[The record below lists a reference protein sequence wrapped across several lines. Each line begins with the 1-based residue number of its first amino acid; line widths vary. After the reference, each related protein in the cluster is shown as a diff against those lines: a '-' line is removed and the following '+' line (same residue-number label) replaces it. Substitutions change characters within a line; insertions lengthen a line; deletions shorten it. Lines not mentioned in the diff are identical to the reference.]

1 MIIPETN
8 KDVNGNYIARIYGG
22 SYTPTQLI
30 EKDGTTYTG
39 YIKHYKLK
47 GYRMDYYLTEDGRWF
62 DAMGFECNVPSGLDH
77 VKKVWE
83 VKNEAKKLKDDKK
96 YQEYKRQMFKKG
108 TR

>member
-1 MIIPETN
+1 MTIPETN

-22 SYTPTQLI
+22 SCTPTQLI
-30 EKDGTTYTG
+30 EKNGTTYNG
-39 YIKHYKLK
+39 YIKQYK
-47 GYRMDYYLTEDGRWF
+47 RHYLTEDGRWF
-62 DAMGFECNVPSGLDH
+62 NAMGFECNVPSGLDH

>member
-22 SYTPTQLI
+22 SYTPTQLV
-30 EKDGTTYTG
+30 EKNGTTYTG
-39 YIKHYKLK
+39 YIKHYK
-47 GYRMDYYLTEDGRWF
+47 RHYLTEDGRWF

-96 YQEYKRQMFKKG
+96 YQEYKQEMFKKG

>member
-1 MIIPETN
+1 MTIPETN

-22 SYTPTQLI
+22 PYTPTKLI
-30 EKDGTTYTG
+30 EKNGTTYDG
-39 YIKHYKLK
+39 YIKQYK
-47 GYRMDYYLTEDGRWF
+47 RHYLTEDGRWF
-62 DAMGFECNVPSGLDH
+62 DAMGLECNVPSGFDH

-83 VKNEAKKLKDDKK
+83 VKNEAKKLRDDKK

>member
-1 MIIPETN
+1 MTIPETN

-30 EKDGTTYTG
+30 EKNGTTYNG
-39 YIKHYKLK
+39 YIKQYK
-47 GYRMDYYLTEDGRWF
+47 RHYLTEDGRWF
-62 DAMGFECNVPSGLDH
+62 DAMGLECNVPSGFDH

-83 VKNEAKKLKDDKK
+83 VKNEAKKLRDDKK

>member
-1 MIIPETN
+1 MTIPETN

-30 EKDGTTYTG
+30 EKNGTTYNG
-39 YIKHYKLK
+39 YIKQYK
-47 GYRMDYYLTEDGRWF
+47 RHYLTEDGRWF
-62 DAMGFECNVPSGLDH
+62 NAMGLECNVPSGFDH

>member
-1 MIIPETN
+1 MKMTIPETN

-30 EKDGTTYTG
+30 EKNGTTYNG
-39 YIKHYKLK
+39 YIKQYK
-47 GYRMDYYLTEDGRWF
+47 RHYLTEDGRWF
-62 DAMGFECNVPSGLDH
+62 DAMGFECNVPSGFDH

>member
-1 MIIPETN
+1 MTIPETN

-30 EKDGTTYTG
+30 EKNGTTYNG
-39 YIKHYKLK
+39 YIKQYK
-47 GYRMDYYLTEDGRWF
+47 RHYLTEDGRWF
-62 DAMGFECNVPSGLDH
+62 NAMGLECNVPSGFDH

-83 VKNEAKKLKDDKK
+83 VKNEAKKLREDKK

>member
-1 MIIPETN
+1 MKMTIPETN

-30 EKDGTTYTG
+30 EKNGTTYNG
-39 YIKHYKLK
+39 YIKQYK
-47 GYRMDYYLTEDGRWF
+47 RHYLTEDGRWF
-62 DAMGFECNVPSGLDH
+62 NAMGFECNVPSGFDH

-83 VKNEAKKLKDDKK
+83 VKNEAKKLRDDKK

>member
-1 MIIPETN
+1 MTIPETN

-30 EKDGTTYTG
+30 EKNGTIYNG
-39 YIKHYKLK
+39 YIKQYK
-47 GYRMDYYLTEDGRWF
+47 RHYLTEDGRWF
-62 DAMGFECNVPSGLDH
+62 NAMGFECNVPSGFDH

-83 VKNEAKKLKDDKK
+83 VKNEAKKLRDDKK

>member
-1 MIIPETN
+1 MKMTIPETN
-8 KDVNGNYIARIYGG
+8 KDVNGNYVARIYGG

-30 EKDGTTYTG
+30 EKNGTTYNG
-39 YIKHYKLK
+39 YIKQYK
-47 GYRMDYYLTEDGRWF
+47 RHYLTEDGRWF
-62 DAMGFECNVPSGLDH
+62 DAMGFECNVPSGFDH

-83 VKNEAKKLKDDKK
+83 VKNEAKKLRDDKK

>member
-39 YIKHYKLK
+39 YIKHYKLS
-47 GYRMDYYLTEDGRWF
+47 LLIF
-62 DAMGFECNVPSGLDH
+62 N
-77 VKKVWE
+77 
-83 VKNEAKKLKDDKK
+83 
-96 YQEYKRQMFKKG
+96 
-108 TR
+108 

>member
-1 MIIPETN
+1 MTIPETN

-22 SYTPTQLI
+22 TYTPTKLI
-30 EKDGTTYTG
+30 EKNGTTYDG
-39 YIKHYKLK
+39 YIKQYK
-47 GYRMDYYLTEDGRWF
+47 RHYLTEDGRWF
-62 DAMGFECNVPSGLDH
+62 DAMGFECNVPSGFDH

-83 VKNEAKKLKDDKK
+83 VKNEAKKLRDDKK

>member
-1 MIIPETN
+1 MKMTIPETN

-30 EKDGTTYTG
+30 EKNGTTYNG
-39 YIKHYKLK
+39 YIKQYK
-47 GYRMDYYLTEDGRWF
+47 RHYLTEDGRWF
-62 DAMGFECNVPSGLDH
+62 DAMGFECNVPSGFDH

-83 VKNEAKKLKDDKK
+83 VKNEAKKLRDDKK

>member
-30 EKDGTTYTG
+30 EKNGTTYNG
-39 YIKHYKLK
+39 YIKQYK
-47 GYRMDYYLTEDGRWF
+47 RHYLTEDGRWF
-62 DAMGFECNVPSGLDH
+62 NAMGLECNVPSGFDH

-83 VKNEAKKLKDDKK
+83 VKNEAKKLRDDKK

>member
-1 MIIPETN
+1 MTIPETN

-22 SYTPTQLI
+22 RYTPTQLI
-30 EKDGTTYTG
+30 EKNGTSYNG
-39 YIKHYKLK
+39 YIKQYK
-47 GYRMDYYLTEDGRWF
+47 RHYLTEDGRWF
-62 DAMGFECNVPSGLDH
+62 NAMGFECNVPSGFDH

-83 VKNEAKKLKDDKK
+83 VKNEAKKLRDDKK

>member
-1 MIIPETN
+1 MTIPETN

-30 EKDGTTYTG
+30 EKNGTTYNG
-39 YIKHYKLK
+39 YIKQYK
-47 GYRMDYYLTEDGRWF
+47 RHYLTEDGRWF
-62 DAMGFECNVPSGLDH
+62 NAMGLECNVPSGFDH

-83 VKNEAKKLKDDKK
+83 VKNEAKKLRDDKK

>member
-1 MIIPETN
+1 MTIPETN

-30 EKDGTTYTG
+30 EKNGTTYNG
-39 YIKHYKLK
+39 YIKKYK
-47 GYRMDYYLTEDGRWF
+47 RHYLTEDGRWF
-62 DAMGFECNVPSGLDH
+62 DAMGFECNVPSGFDH

-83 VKNEAKKLKDDKK
+83 VKNEAKKLRDDKK

>member
-1 MIIPETN
+1 MKMTIPETN

-22 SYTPTQLI
+22 SYTPTQLV
-30 EKDGTTYTG
+30 EKNGTTYNG
-39 YIKHYKLK
+39 YIKQYK
-47 GYRMDYYLTEDGRWF
+47 RHYLTEDGRWF
-62 DAMGFECNVPSGLDH
+62 DAMGFECNVPSGFDH